1 MSCLYL
7 YCGLLTRGSG
17 LFVVQ
22 ELANLVFISIPWPP
36 YSWVGYV
43 CCSGTRQ
50 SCVYIYSVASLLV
63 GGYVCCSGTR
73 QSCVYIYSVASLLVG
88 RVCLL
93 FRNSPILCLYTYHGL
108 LTRGSGMFV
117 VQEPR
122 QSCLSASMSS

>member
-36 YSWVGYV
+36 SSWVGYV

-50 SCVYIYSVASLLV
+50 SCVYIH
-63 GGYVCCSGTR
+63 TM
-73 QSCVYIYSVASLLVG
+73 ASLLVG

-108 LTRGSGMFV
+108 LNRGSGMFV
-117 VQEPR
+117 VQELANLVFISIPWPPYSWVGMFVV
-122 QSCLSASMSS
+122 QELANLVFISIP